1 MAPDPRGATSNCH
14 KRGWGLTPGPML
26 RAPLSG
32 SWCRTAVCS
41 QRQTPCLMVLLSG
54 RGGGGDS
61 EPLHLLSHRADIA
74 HPALP
79 PARGGAACGA
89 AGTQCNG
96 PSPAPRRGSCS
107 LGRQR
112 SAQGTAGQGQQGALQ
127 PGSSQRQG
135 GTSHTT
141 RHRLDSQTEASPSPD
156 TKHGARG
163 AGGETQMH
171 RLPLGAPGAPRPP
184 RWDGASHRRTLTAAG
199 PGGLLPTVAPVQA
212 RGRGTQASW
221 LLQDAR
227 RGPAAGR
234 AAGGR
239 RCPRDGPPGWHEGH

>member
-107 LGRQR
+107 LGRRR

-135 GTSHTT
+135 GDQPHHTAQT
-141 RHRLDSQTEASPSPD
+141 RQPDRGLALPRHQTRGEGRRRGD
-156 TKHGARG
+156 TDAPATARG
-163 AGGETQMH
+163 PGSPPPPSMGWCQPSADAH
-171 RLPLGAPGAPRPP
+171 RCRSRGPAPHCG
-184 RWDGASHRRTLTAAG
+184 SCAG
-199 PGGLLPTVAPVQA
+199 PGPGDTGQLA
-212 RGRGTQASW
+212 
-221 LLQDAR
+221 
-227 RGPAAGR
+227 
-234 AAGGR
+234 
-239 RCPRDGPPGWHEGH
+239 PPGCKAGPSRRQGSGREEVP